1 MCVITLS
8 FHHFIT
14 LSLHHPIAS
23 SPIASSPIASSLYL
37 SITSSPHNFIKMF
50 DNLLGNL
57 QKQQEELQ
65 EKLAETFVEADA
77 GDGAVTVKAGC
88 DLHIENIKI
97 DPSKLDMSDLEQVE
111 DLVLVAV
118 NEALDQAKKKAALET
133 NKLLQGMMP
142 PGMGD
147 LGGMIGR

>member
-1 MCVITLS
+1 MWAHRFQFAGFLVYKKVILS
-8 FHHFIT
+8 HVGCK
-14 LSLHHPIAS
+14 SLHH
-23 SPIASSPIASSLYL
+23 
-37 SITSSPHNFIKMF
+37 SITSSLHIMF

-65 EKLAETFVEADA
+65 QKLAETFVEADA
-77 GDGAVTVKAGC
+77 GDGAVMVKAGC

-97 DPSKLDMSDLEQVE
+97 DPAKLDMNDLEQVE

-118 NEALDQAKKKAALET
+118 NEALEAAKKKAAIET

-147 LGGMIGR
+147 MGGMLGR

>member
-1 MCVITLS
+1 
-8 FHHFIT
+8 
-14 LSLHHPIAS
+14 
-23 SPIASSPIASSLYL
+23 
-37 SITSSPHNFIKMF
+37 MF

-65 EKLAETFVEADA
+65 QKLAETFVEADA
-77 GDGAVTVKAGC
+77 GDGAVTITAGC

-97 DPSKLDMSDLEQVE
+97 DATKLDMTDLEQVE

-118 NEALDQAKKKAALET
+118 NEALDAAKKKAALET

-147 LGGMIGR
+147 LGGMLGR

>member
-1 MCVITLS
+1 
-8 FHHFIT
+8 
-14 LSLHHPIAS
+14 
-23 SPIASSPIASSLYL
+23 
-37 SITSSPHNFIKMF
+37 MF

-65 EKLAETFVEADA
+65 QQLADTFVEADA
-77 GDGAVTVKAGC
+77 GNGAVTVKAGC

-97 DPSKLDMSDLEQVE
+97 DPSKLDLNDLEQVE

-118 NEALDQAKKKAALET
+118 NEALKEAKKKAAIET

-147 LGGMIGR
+147 LGGMLGR

>member
-1 MCVITLS
+1 
-8 FHHFIT
+8 
-14 LSLHHPIAS
+14 
-23 SPIASSPIASSLYL
+23 
-37 SITSSPHNFIKMF
+37 MF

-65 EKLAETFVEADA
+65 QKLAELFVEAEA
-77 GDGAVTVKAGC
+77 GDGAVLVKAGC

-97 DPSKLDMSDLEQVE
+97 DPSKLDMNDPEQVE

-118 NEALDQAKKKAALET
+118 NEALEEAKKKAAIET

-142 PGMGD
+142 PGMGG
-147 LGGMIGR
+147 LGKMLGR

>member
-1 MCVITLS
+1 
-8 FHHFIT
+8 
-14 LSLHHPIAS
+14 
-23 SPIASSPIASSLYL
+23 
-37 SITSSPHNFIKMF
+37 MF

-65 EKLAETFVEADA
+65 QKLADTFVEADA
-77 GDGAVTVKAGC
+77 GNGAVTVKAGC
-88 DLHIENIKI
+88 DVHIENIKI
-97 DPSKLDMSDLEQVE
+97 DASKLDLNDLEQVE

-118 NEALDQAKKKAALET
+118 NEALKEAKKKAAIET

-147 LGGMIGR
+147 LGGMLGR

>member
-1 MCVITLS
+1 
-8 FHHFIT
+8 
-14 LSLHHPIAS
+14 
-23 SPIASSPIASSLYL
+23 
-37 SITSSPHNFIKMF
+37 MF

-65 EKLAETFVEADA
+65 QKLSEIYVEADA
-77 GDGAVTVKAGC
+77 GDGAVTVKASC
-88 DLHIENIKI
+88 NLIIENIKI
-97 DPSKLDMSDLEQVE
+97 NPAKLDMNDPEQVE

-118 NEALDQAKKKAALET
+118 NEALEEARKKAAIET

-147 LGGMIGR
+147 FGGMLGQ

>member
-1 MCVITLS
+1 
-8 FHHFIT
+8 
-14 LSLHHPIAS
+14 
-23 SPIASSPIASSLYL
+23 
-37 SITSSPHNFIKMF
+37 MF

-65 EKLAETFVEADA
+65 HKLAETFVEADA
-77 GDGAVTVKAGC
+77 GNGAVTVKAGC

-97 DPSKLDMSDLEQVE
+97 DPSKLDMTDLEQVE

-118 NEALDQAKKKAALET
+118 NEALEAAKKKAAIET
-133 NKLLQGMMP
+133 NQLLQGMMP

-147 LGGMIGR
+147 LGGMLGR

>member
-1 MCVITLS
+1 
-8 FHHFIT
+8 
-14 LSLHHPIAS
+14 
-23 SPIASSPIASSLYL
+23 
-37 SITSSPHNFIKMF
+37 MF

-65 EKLAETFVEADA
+65 QKLAEIFVETDA
-77 GDGAVTVKAGC
+77 GDGAVTVKANGN
-88 DLHIENIKI
+88 LHIENIKI
-97 DPSKLDMSDLEQVE
+97 DPSKLDMSDTEQVE

-118 NEALDQAKKKAALET
+118 NEALEDAKKKAALET

-147 LGGMIGR
+147 LGGMLGR

>member
-1 MCVITLS
+1 
-8 FHHFIT
+8 
-14 LSLHHPIAS
+14 
-23 SPIASSPIASSLYL
+23 
-37 SITSSPHNFIKMF
+37 MF

-65 EKLAETFVEADA
+65 QKLAELFVEAEA
-77 GDGAVTVKAGC
+77 GDGAVLVKAGC

-97 DPSKLDMSDLEQVE
+97 DPSKLDMNDPEQIE

-118 NEALDQAKKKAALET
+118 NEALEEAKKMAAIET

-142 PGMGD
+142 PGMGG
-147 LGGMIGR
+147 LGKMLGR

>member
-1 MCVITLS
+1 
-8 FHHFIT
+8 
-14 LSLHHPIAS
+14 
-23 SPIASSPIASSLYL
+23 
-37 SITSSPHNFIKMF
+37 MF

-65 EKLAETFVEADA
+65 QKLAEIFVEADA
-77 GDGAVTVKAGC
+77 GNGAVMVKAGC

-97 DPSKLDMSDLEQVE
+97 DPAKLDMTDLEQVE

-118 NEALDQAKKKAALET
+118 NEALEEARKKAALET

-147 LGGMIGR
+147 LSGMFGR

>member
-1 MCVITLS
+1 
-8 FHHFIT
+8 
-14 LSLHHPIAS
+14 
-23 SPIASSPIASSLYL
+23 
-37 SITSSPHNFIKMF
+37 MF

-65 EKLAETFVEADA
+65 QKLGELFVEAEA
-77 GDGAVTVKAGC
+77 GDGAVLVKAGC

-97 DPSKLDMSDLEQVE
+97 DPSKLDMNDPEQIE

-118 NEALDQAKKKAALET
+118 NEALEEAKKMAAIET

-142 PGMGD
+142 PGMGG
-147 LGGMIGR
+147 LGKMLGR

>member
-1 MCVITLS
+1 
-8 FHHFIT
+8 
-14 LSLHHPIAS
+14 
-23 SPIASSPIASSLYL
+23 
-37 SITSSPHNFIKMF
+37 MF

-65 EKLAETFVEADA
+65 QKLADTFVEADA

-88 DLHIENIKI
+88 DMHIENIRI
-97 DPSKLDMSDLEQVE
+97 DPTKLDLTDVEQIE

-118 NEALDQAKKKAALET
+118 NEALDAAKQKAAVET
-133 NKLLQGMMP
+133 NQLLKGMMP

-147 LGGMIGR
+147 LSGMFGR